1 MLIVFSDPCQ
11 RTVCSGSSQLSM
23 NSDYNYK
30 GKGHFS
36 CSERH
41 PNELVATY
49 LTLLSSPLKQTSHI
63 Q

>member
-1 MLIVFSDPCQ
+1 MLIVSSDPCQ

-36 CSERH
+36 CSEGH
-41 PNELVATY
+41 PNELVATS
-49 LTLLSSPLKQTSHI
+49 LTPVSSPPKQTFH
-63 Q
+63 

>member
-1 MLIVFSDPCQ
+1 MLIVSSDPCQ

-23 NSDYNYK
+23 NSDYNYE

-41 PNELVATY
+41 PNELFATY
-49 LTLLSSPLKQTSHI
+49 LTLLSNPLKETFHI
-63 Q
+63 H